1 MAEERIKVDASESV
15 LSVSSESNVLST
27 SSATCSRCL
36 AIRTVVEPFAWTL
49 STLRQTGHTSVK
61 PSRSLRSESIDAL
74 TTTELLRQYRLLQV
88 CGGVWRERVEASLV
102 HPEQLSV
109 RGGGVRVAS
118 HHH

>member
-15 LSVSSESNVLST
+15 LSVSSESNVLNT

-74 TTTELLRQYRLLQV
+74 TTAELLRQYRLLQV
-88 CGGVWRERVEASLV
+88 CGGVWRER
-102 HPEQLSV
+102 
-109 RGGGVRVAS
+109 
-118 HHH
+118 

>member
-1 MAEERIKVDASESV
+1 MAEERIKVDASDSV
-15 LSVSSESNVLST
+15 LSVASVSNSSSVSN
-27 SSATCSRCL
+27 ATCSRCL

-88 CGGVWRERVEASLV
+88 CGGVWRER
-102 HPEQLSV
+102 
-109 RGGGVRVAS
+109 
-118 HHH
+118 